1 MDKQEIANTDLEV
14 SPICLGTMTFG
25 TPVGEAEA
33 IKLTHWAIDH
43 GINFIDT
50 ANMYEGYGRYVGSPG
65 GVAEEI
71 LGQALRGKRDRVV
84 LATKV
89 GMKIGPAADDEGL
102 GRKHVLCEI
111 DRSLQRLQC
120 EYVDLYYMHQPDP
133 RTPLAESVQVFN
145 ELMEAGKIRYWG
157 VSNFSAQQVEELLR
171 VCDENGWHRPV
182 VHQPPYSLLKRDVEK
197 DALPLCQRE
206 RIAVVPYQVL
216 QGGLLTGKY
225 RRGEALPP
233 GSRKAEKPGWVWELT
248 DELFDQL
255 ERIEAEAKAKG
266 RTLVQHAITTVLEQP
281 AVVSVILGVKRIS
294 QLQALIDVV
303 E

>member
-171 VCDENGWHRPV
+171 VCDEKGWHRPV
-182 VHQPPYSLLKRDVEK
+182 VHQPPYSLLNRDVEK